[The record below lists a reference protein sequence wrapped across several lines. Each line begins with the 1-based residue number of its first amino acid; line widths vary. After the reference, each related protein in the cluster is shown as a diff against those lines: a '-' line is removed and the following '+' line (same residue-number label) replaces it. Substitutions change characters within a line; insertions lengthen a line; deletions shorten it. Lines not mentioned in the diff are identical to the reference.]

1 MPAPLLDRSEVMQTT
16 GLRRGAVRTDAPGEV
31 QASSDAVS
39 TASLPKEFEPTCVI
53 SSLENQLRGRV
64 PGMVREP
71 LMSGFPPSAE
81 SRVTL
86 ANWQDPPYNRWSFQH
101 LRELIPTQRISRG
114 HGPFALPWRSM
125 MVHRSLD
132 DITVYRLA
140 GHTSTFAEVI
150 AETWTDAVVVLHDGQ
165 IVFEQLLR
173 RNDRGDPP
181 SADVGDEVRGR
192 LHRRDPGRA
201 RPARSRRAG
210 QHATSPRSSARGM
223 TVQLSV
229 SYWTCAQGSHSARS
243 TPTRTPRSG

>member
-1 MPAPLLDRSEVMQTT
+1 MAPPSRFCWLGGSTSGQQQLPARHVRCRVDK
-16 GLRRGAVRTDAPGEV
+16 LRRTAVTGVSGSTNPSTGIVPMSGTSSPPSAAPRHHTPRYLLHSLPRGVSGAGTSPRQIGGHADNWTSPRSCSYRCPGEV

-114 HGPFALPWRSM
+114 HGHSPALAQHGGSP
-125 MVHRSLD
+125 VLD
-132 DITVYRLA
+132 DITAYRL
-140 GHTSTFAEVI
+140 
-150 AETWTDAVVVLHDGQ
+150 
-165 IVFEQLLR
+165 
-173 RNDRGDPP
+173 
-181 SADVGDEVRGR
+181 
-192 LHRRDPGRA
+192 PGT
-201 RPARSRRAG
+201 RP
-210 QHATSPRSSARGM
+210 SPR
-223 TVQLSV
+223 
-229 SYWTCAQGSHSARS
+229 
-243 TPTRTPRSG
+243 